1 MARIKASISCCFV
14 WFRGSCLFFRCLLEI
29 TGAEREKRRDPSLP
43 HAARIQKLKSTM
55 ESLRAR
61 PTLLFPAVV
70 LRCVI
75 LLPHKLALLKILDI
89 FRKWDLPFPKVK
101 LAHPG
106 V

>member
-1 MARIKASISCCFV
+1 
-14 WFRGSCLFFRCLLEI
+14 
-29 TGAEREKRRDPSLP
+29 
-43 HAARIQKLKSTM
+43 M

-89 FRKWDLPFPKVK
+89 FRKWDQPVPKVK
-101 LAHPG
+101 LGQPG